1 MSCYCNLPAK
11 SYTCLTTGY
20 KYYRCSRT
28 KNDWI
33 YKHKKW
39 TVVKSKHQPCSFRK
53 IKRKFLSTH
62 KTLNYSWKKWKKFHI
77 NCIKER
83 MVNETKKIDTKT
95 PCLKVESMILQL
107 YFIHKKFEDDALYV
121 AKIEKIMLIKGVCL
135 KYNYKWYN
143 PRKETF
149 QKFIEKLHKYF
160 KVSMVFFKPLP
171 EERFP
176 IKPILKLPDNT
187 IDSITEICNKRIKF
201 IEDISRI
208 EPNPIDTL
216 NNKLKNIIL
225 ENKKYRMLKRREMR
239 NRIKY
244 S

>member
-20 KYYRCSRT
+20 KFYRCPKT
-28 KNDWI
+28 KNDWNF
-33 YKHKKW
+33 KNKKW
-39 TVVKSKHQPCSFRK
+39 IITKSKSQPCSFRK
-53 IKRKFLSTH
+53 IKKKFLSTH
-62 KTLNYSWKKWKKFHI
+62 KMLNYSWKKWKKFHLSLKKEKAI
-77 NCIKER
+77 NES
-83 MVNETKKIDTKT
+83 KKIDRKT
-95 PCLKVESMILQL
+95 PCLKIQSNILQL
-107 YFIHKKFEDDALYV
+107 YFIHQKFEGDALNV
-121 AKIEKIMLIKGVCL
+121 AKIEKINMLKGLCL
-135 KYNYKWYN
+135 KYNYRWFN

-160 KVSMVFFKPLP
+160 VVSMVFFEPLP

-176 IKPILKLPDNT
+176 IKPVVRLPNNT
-187 IDSITEICNKRIKF
+187 IDSVTEICNKRNKF

-208 EPNPIDTL
+208 KPNPIDTL
-216 NNKLKNIIL
+216 NSKIKKMIL

>member
-33 YKHKKW
+33 YKHKRW
-39 TVVKSKHQPCSFRK
+39 TVNKSKHQPCSFRK
-53 IKRKFLSTH
+53 IKIKFLSTH

-77 NCIKER
+77 NCLKER
-83 MVNETKKIDTKT
+83 MCSKTKQIDRKT
-95 PCLKVESMILQL
+95 PCLKIESMILQL
-107 YFIHKKFEDDALYV
+107 YFIHEKFEDDALYV
-121 AKIEKIMLIKGVCL
+121 AKIEKIMLIKDVCL

-143 PRKETF
+143 PRRETF
-149 QKFIEKLHKYF
+149 QQFIEKLYKYF
-160 KVSMVFFKPLP
+160 VVSMIFFKPLP

-176 IKPILKLPDNT
+176 IKPIGKLLKNT
-187 IDSITEICNKRIKF
+187 TESVTEICNKRIKF
-201 IEDISRI
+201 IEYISRVK
-208 EPNPIDTL
+208 PNPIDTL
-216 NNKLKNIIL
+216 NSKLKKMIV